1 MTTITGVVEQVG
13 KKERNTRYGSKT
25 AFSLKVDGQWYNCGF
40 TNPRVTDGTEVS
52 FSYAEGAYG
61 KDIDMASLAHESKAA
76 VPARPSTAPAPRTT
90 AGVSGGY
97 GGKGVFPIPALDGQ
111 RAIVRQNSLTN
122 AVNLLKDIHD
132 FDSDGKAID
141 EVVIS
146 LARKFEAYSCG
157 DLDAL
162 QAAEISKAK
171 RAKAGPDDEAA

>member
-13 KKERNTRYGSKT
+13 KKERTTRYGSKT
-25 AFSLKVDGQWYNCGF
+25 AFSLKVGGQWYNCGF

-76 VPARPSTAPAPRTT
+76 VPARP
-90 AGVSGGY
+90 AGVSAPSKAPATGGY
-97 GGKGVFPIPALDGQ
+97 GNKGVFPIPALDGQ

-122 AVNLLKDIHD
+122 AVNLLKDH
-132 FDSDGKAID
+132 ID
-141 EVVIS
+141 PKMADTDVADHVIAM
-146 LARKFEAYSCG
+146 ARRFEAYSCG

-171 RAKAGPDDEAA
+171 RAKAEPDDEAA